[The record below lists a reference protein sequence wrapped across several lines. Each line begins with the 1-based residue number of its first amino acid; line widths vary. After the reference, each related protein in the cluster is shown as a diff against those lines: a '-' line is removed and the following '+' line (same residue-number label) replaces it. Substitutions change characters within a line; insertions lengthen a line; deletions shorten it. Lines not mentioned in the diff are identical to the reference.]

1 MNKSAR
7 IVLFGHLCFVLS
19 SGTIIELTDIKTL
32 DRNAKQGFIRT
43 ATLLYQGLVE
53 PVLHALAEG
62 RALLEITLD
71 NRTVCTFRLSKDL
84 IGKITEAF
92 GK

>member
-1 MNKSAR
+1 MNKNAR

-19 SGTIIELTDIKTL
+19 SGTITELTDIKTL

-43 ATLLYQGLVE
+43 ATLLSQGSVE

-71 NRTVCTFRLSKDL
+71 NKTVCTFRLSKDL
-84 IGKITEAF
+84 IGKIIEAF